1 MDNARLQALR
11 LVGADEEGRRF
22 EKLLEAIE
30 GTREHVSASLPVSL
44 IVAEFARLL
53 ALVERLNQK
62 MEVLEA
68 ELVLRH
74 RSRKCPCCHR
84 LSLAVVATRP
94 HPELGHEGIEQ
105 HDVRCSCGYEA
116 SRLYDP
122 QDFPPLSHGTGRKLR
137 LRANTRASRF
147 RS

>member
-1 MDNARLQALR
+1 M
-11 LVGADEEGRRF
+11 
-22 EKLLEAIE
+22 
-30 GTREHVSASLPVSL
+30 SASLPVSL
-44 IVAEFARLL
+44 IVAGFARLL

-105 HDVRCSCGYEA
+105 HDVRCSCGY
-116 SRLYDP
+116 DP

-147 RS
+147 SS